1 MKQKDE
7 EIERLEGE
15 VAGYR
20 DDIDN
25 MFTSFQKREQE
36 LRQEMATAETKNQ
49 VSNRILSLDVS
60 IVEGMMEI
68 ATRLHSGS
76 TSVFQHCEVQIEAL
90 QQSPFH
96 QHFFR
101 TFKIH
106 EWIEWI
112 S

>member
-36 LRQEMATAETKNQ
+36 LRQEMATAESKNQ
-49 VSNRILSLDVS
+49 VSYSVLLLDVGM
-60 IVEGMMEI
+60 VEGMREI
-68 ATRLHSGS
+68 ATRLLSGS
-76 TSVFQHCEVQIEAL
+76 TSVFQHCEVQIETL
-90 QQSPFH
+90 QLSTFH
-96 QHFFR
+96 QHFFQN
-101 TFKIH
+101 F
-106 EWIEWI
+106 
-112 S
+112 

>member
-36 LRQEMATAETKNQ
+36 LRQEMTTAEGKNQ
-49 VSNRILSLDVS
+49 VSYRVLSLDFS
-60 IVEGMMEI
+60 FGEGMREL
-68 ATRLHSGS
+68 ATIVHSGS
-76 TSVFQHCEVQIEAL
+76 SSVFQHCEVQIEAL
-90 QQSPFH
+90 QQSTFH
-96 QHFFR
+96 QHFFSE
-101 TFKIH
+101 F
-106 EWIEWI
+106 
-112 S
+112 

>member
-36 LRQEMATAETKNQ
+36 LRQEMATAESKNQ
-49 VSNRILSLDVS
+49 VSYSVLLVVGM
-60 IVEGMMEI
+60 VEEMREI

-76 TSVFQHCEVQIEAL
+76 TSVFQHCEVQIETL
-90 QQSPFH
+90 QLSTFH
-96 QHFFR
+96 QHFFQN
-101 TFKIH
+101 F
-106 EWIEWI
+106 
-112 S
+112 